1 MVFLVYK
8 KSLSVMMLSYNA
20 VGKAEP
26 YCGGTYLFAM
36 NLELYNKDNKMLL
49 KHCSVGINTTKIF
62 TF

>member
-1 MVFLVYK
+1 
-8 KSLSVMMLSYNA
+8 MMLSYDA

-26 YCGGTYLFAM
+26 CCEGTYLFAV
-36 NLELYNKDNKMLL
+36 NLGLYNKDNNMLL